1 MEGMNEQQPPSPSD
15 NPQQVPPVP
24 QVPQPPQVPQG
35 PPHPY
40 ATPNVPGEPRP
51 RGRGLAIAAMASGLV
66 ALLTVAVSFFYL
78 PVFAV
83 VGSVIGLAAIVLG
96 IIALIMKQPPVPGIV
111 GIGTGLVAIIAASVV
126 GILALG
132 TFLAGAAGAGS
143 GTAQDGP
150 NGPPGAAVEWPANFA
165 SGGILFTKGGDG
177 VTVEE
182 SKPLAPNAFPESS
195 KIPSD
200 GNLIHV
206 YLDYRCPYCAEFD
219 EANGELLDGL
229 IASGDS
235 VVMVTPLTFLDNA
248 SVGSQYSSRTAGA
261 MACIASAEPDLAW
274 AAHSALG
281 IPENQPTEGTRGP
294 SDGELVELLDRAT
307 GGLEDETKQCIG
319 EGHYVEFAQALSD
332 WVLANPVPDA
342 NDPAL
347 TVQGTPLVI
356 VNGEVYDGAPGDHDA
371 FVAFLEEQGISA
383 K

>member
-1 MEGMNEQQPPSPSD
+1 MNEQQPPSPSTD
-15 NPQQVPPVP
+15 PQQVPGAQQIP
-24 QVPQPPQVPQG
+24 QAPQG
-35 PPHPY
+35 PPHPF
-40 ATPNVPGEPRP
+40 ATPQVPDPSRP
-51 RGRGLAIAAMASGLV
+51 RGRGLAIAAMATGLV

-78 PVFAV
+78 PGVAI
-83 VGSVIGLAAIVLG
+83 VGSVIGFAAIVLG

-111 GIGTGLVAIIAASVV
+111 GAGAGLVAIIAAIVV

-132 TFLAGAAGAGS
+132 SFLAGAAGAGA
-143 GTAQDGP
+143 GTAQEGP
-150 NGPPGAAVEWPANFA
+150 DGPPGAAVEWPANFA

-177 VTVEE
+177 VTVQE

-195 KIPSD
+195 QIPRD

-206 YLDYRCPYCAEFD
+206 YLDYRCPYCAQFD
-219 EANGELLDGL
+219 EANGELLEEL
-229 IASGDS
+229 VTSGDS

-248 SVGSQYSSRTAGA
+248 SQGSQYSSRTAGA

-281 IPENQPTEGTRGP
+281 VPENQPAEGTRGP

-307 GGLEDETKQCIG
+307 GGLEDETKQCIS
-319 EGHYVEFAQALSD
+319 EGHYVDFAQALGD
-332 WVLANPVPDA
+332 WATTNPVPDA

-356 VNGEVYDGAPGDHDA
+356 VNGEVYDGAPADHEA